1 MTTPSPAP
9 TGPWAHVVNYGPLLV
24 FFVANRFLGPIPA
37 TGVFVAAMILAALIA
52 KVKLGRITP
61 MLWLSLVLVVV
72 FGGITLWLDDP
83 AFIQLKPTII
93 YSIMGALL
101 MGGWAMRRPLLRYVL
116 ESAFDG
122 LSERGWLALSLSW
135 GFFFLAMAGLN
146 EVLRHRLSFDSWLTV
161 KVWVLPVATLLFAM
175 ANLPLMTRH
184 GFGREPPPKPPEA

>member
-184 GFGREPPPKPPEA
+184 GFGRETPPKPPEA